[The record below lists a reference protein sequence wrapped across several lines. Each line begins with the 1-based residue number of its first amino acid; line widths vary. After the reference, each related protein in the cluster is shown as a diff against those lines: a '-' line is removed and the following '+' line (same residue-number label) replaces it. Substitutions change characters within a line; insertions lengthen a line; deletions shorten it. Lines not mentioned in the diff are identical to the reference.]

1 MKEENGRIKLNGSSD
16 YHKSPLPESFRLHG
30 QSIISSY
37 LASKFS
43 LLLDADPRL
52 GMSRVR
58 SGQWR
63 VAMTQYKLDGNSL
76 VKKTEGRRE
85 GWQLQQL
92 VVSWEIFSRL
102 SSNKPASKLLTH
114 ACSATSHSYWSSGH
128 TQHQITPES
137 TFPVEF
143 LNFDNIVHPYLQY
156 FGQRVHILRIY

>member
-1 MKEENGRIKLNGSSD
+1 MKEENWRIKLNGSSD
-16 YHKSPLPESFRLHG
+16 YHKSPLPESFRLQE

-43 LLLDADPRL
+43 LLLDAEHNWACL
-52 GMSRVR
+52 GSEVVSEESLWRNINLMETRWWRRQKAADTRRVG
-58 SGQWR
+58 SF
-63 VAMTQYKLDGNSL
+63 
-76 VKKTEGRRE
+76 
-85 GWQLQQL
+85 QQL
-92 VVSWEIFSRL
+92 VVRREIFSRL

-143 LNFDNIVHPYLQY
+143 LNFDIIVHPYFY
-156 FGQRVHILRIY
+156 NIWAYAFTF

>member
-1 MKEENGRIKLNGSSD
+1 MLNGSAD
-16 YHKSPLPESFRLHG
+16 YHKSPLPESFRLHE

-43 LLLDADPRL
+43 LLLDTEHDWACIGSEVVSEETLWRYEL
-52 GMSRVR
+52 WRNINLMETRWWRRQKAAERVG
-58 SGQWR
+58 SSS
-63 VAMTQYKLDGNSL
+63 K
-76 VKKTEGRRE
+76 
-85 GWQLQQL
+85 QL

-143 LNFDNIVHPYLQY
+143 LNFDIFVHPYLQY
-156 FGQRVHILRIY
+156 SVQRVYTLRIY